1 MDKKMKESNNSNSFL
16 DLFEKDSQKQTSFN
30 SEKIY
35 DKSCQNLSSGKYI
48 AIIIYKI

>member
-1 MDKKMKESNNSNSFL
+1 MDEKMKESNNSDSFL
-16 DLFEKDSQKQTSFN
+16 DLYQPDSQKQTSFN